1 MKKTILSK
9 VLKGVSGILI
19 LAFLLLIAPNCMAYT
34 RNSERNYVSGA
45 LQFIPHKDFGATSI
59 SHMNEALYQW
69 NKIGNKKYTLSR
81 SPTERHS
88 TTGFFAGCSSGV
100 YSFNKDGRNYIY
112 REFSTTFTAPGYTK
126 FRTNVSGKVLEADIC
141 INVSRPFANGDLPD
155 RYDTWTV
162 FIHEAGHALG
172 LDHPANNAYAV
183 MNVYAP
189 GTILR
194 YPQTDDK
201 NGINAIYA

>member
-1 MKKTILSK
+1 MKMRILKK
-9 VLKGVSGILI
+9 VRRSMCGFLVIT
-19 LAFLLLIAPNCMAYT
+19 LLLFAAPNGRAYT

-81 SPTERHS
+81 SPTDRHS
-88 TTGFFAGCSSGV
+88 TTAFFAGCSSGV
-100 YSFNKDGRNYIY
+100 FSFNKDGRNYIY
-112 REFSTTFTAPGYTK
+112 REFSTTFTAPGYTR
-126 FRTNVSGKVLEADIC
+126 FRMNASGKVLEADIC
-141 INVSRPFANGDLPD
+141 INVSRPFANGDLPN

-162 FIHEAGHALG
+162 FIHEAGHVLG

-183 MNVYAP
+183 MNVYDP

-201 NGINAIYA
+201 NGINAIYG